1 MHDIIFS
8 WIKISETFSSITFS
22 FELVDATFDGSKEN
36 PTSFFFLIFI
46 YLFFNEK
53 YGWVEKKIIVNCL
66 LYCCLLRFFVCIM
79 YDQSFLF
86 F

>member
-1 MHDIIFS
+1 MTHVNACLTLSNEHMHDIIFS

-53 YGWVEKKIIVNCL
+53 YG
-66 LYCCLLRFFVCIM
+66 
-79 YDQSFLF
+79 
-86 F
+86 